1 MKIEIK
7 GPIISDSEQ
16 WIYDWFRIPATSPSK
31 VNKVISKA
39 VENGAPELTLVI
51 NSPGGYVFSAAEIWT
66 ELKKFKGKVR
76 GEIVGVAASAAS
88 VIAMGCSHLAMSPA
102 GTLMI
107 HNATSRAE
115 GDYRDMDHASD
126 LLQKVNETIIN
137 TYEKR
142 IGKTFD
148 ELKNMMDKESWMT
161 AKEAKEL
168 GFIDEIM
175 FENEDVSTIAASADI
190 PGDLENGMLP
200 KNVIDTMRNQLANEK
215 GRAIFNLD
223 NQPQN
228 AAAQTQT
235 NQPEAP
241 KNNDEGGKVKM
252 DLKTFQNEHPELFQE
267 VKNLGIEEGKEIEN
281 KRIKDIEDIAMPG
294 NEELVNKAKF
304 DEKVTAEQLAVQII
318 KNDKE
323 KATNHFKNAQAD
335 AQQLQNVGDTQTV
348 PTDVD
353 NEAATVE
360 EFKNIWGGN

>member
-1 MKIEIK
+1 MKVEIK

-39 VENGAPELTLVI
+39 IENGMTELTLVI

-66 ELKKFKGKVR
+66 ELKKFKGTVR

-88 VIAMGCSHLAMSPA
+88 VIAMGCSYLAMSPA

-107 HNATSRAE
+107 HNASSRAE
-115 GDYRDMDHASD
+115 GDYRDMDHASE

-142 IGKTFD
+142 TGKTFD
-148 ELKNMMDKESWMT
+148 ELKDMMDKESWMT
-161 AKEAKEL
+161 AKEAKGL

-175 FENEDVSTIAASADI
+175 FENESAIAASVDV
-190 PGDLENGMLP
+190 PNLENGMLP
-200 KNVIDTMRNQLANEK
+200 KNVIDTMRNQLANDK

-228 AAAQTQT
+228 AIT
-235 NQPEAP
+235 NVQPETP
-241 KNNDEGGKVKM
+241 KNNEEGGKVKM

-281 KRIKDIEDIAMPG
+281 KRIQDIEDIAMPG

-304 DEKVTAEQLAVQII
+304 ENKVTAEQLAVQII

-323 KATNHFKNAQAD
+323 KAVNHFKNAQAD

-348 PTDVD
+348 PTDVE

-360 EFKNIWGGN
+360 EFRNIWGGN

>member
-1 MKIEIK
+1 MKVEIK

-31 VNKVISKA
+31 VNKVIAKA

-107 HNATSRAE
+107 HNASSRAE
-115 GDYRDMDHASD
+115 GDYRDMDHSSE

-142 IGKTFD
+142 TGKTFD
-148 ELKNMMDKESWMT
+148 ELKSMMDKESWMT

-175 FENEDVSTIAASADI
+175 FENEDASAIAASAEI
-190 PGDLENGMLP
+190 PGNLENGMLP

-215 GRAIFNLD
+215 GRAIFNLE

-228 AAAQTQT
+228 SIA
-235 NQPEAP
+235 NEQPEAP
-241 KNNDEGGKVKM
+241 KNNEEGGKVKM

-281 KRIKDIEDIAMPG
+281 KRIEEIEAIAMPG
-294 NEELVNKAKF
+294 NEDLVNKAKF
-304 DEKVTAEQLAVQII
+304 EEKVTAEQLAVQII

-323 KATNHFKNAQAD
+323 KAANHFKNQQAD

-348 PTDVD
+348 STDVD

-360 EFKNIWGGN
+360 EFKNAWGGK

>member
-1 MKIEIK
+1 MKVEIK

-31 VNKVISKA
+31 VNKVIAKA
-39 VENGAPELTLVI
+39 VENGALELTLVI

-66 ELKKFKGKVR
+66 ELKKFKGNVR

-107 HNATSRAE
+107 HNASSRAE

-142 IGKTFD
+142 TGKTHD

-161 AKEAKEL
+161 AKEAKAL

-175 FENEDVSTIAASADI
+175 FENEDVSTIAASADM

-228 AAAQTQT
+228 AITSE
-235 NQPEAP
+235 QPEAP
-241 KNNDEGGKVKM
+241 KNNEAEGGKVKM

-267 VKNLGIEEGKEIEN
+267 VKNLGIQEGIEIEN
-281 KRIKDIEDIAMPG
+281 KRIEAIEDIAMPG

-304 DEKVTAEQLAVQII
+304 ETKMTAEQLAVQII

-323 KATNHFKNAQAD
+323 KAVNHFKNAQAD
-335 AQQLQNVGDTQTV
+335 AQQLQNVGDTQTI

-353 NEAATVE
+353 NEAATVA
-360 EFKNIWGGN
+360 EFNNIWGGK